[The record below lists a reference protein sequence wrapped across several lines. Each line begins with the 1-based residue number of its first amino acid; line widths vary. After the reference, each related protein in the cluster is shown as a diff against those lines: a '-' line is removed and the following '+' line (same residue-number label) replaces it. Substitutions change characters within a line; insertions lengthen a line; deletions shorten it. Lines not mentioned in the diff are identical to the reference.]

1 MIKNATKPT
10 YFPEKQE
17 GPCENNKLQAQVC
30 FRTWRS
36 GFVAGIAFW
45 FDASFGT
52 LAPKPWPKCQEAI
65 PKGNEFSNHPCS
77 GPMLVS
83 GKVIKRLKLMLN
95 KWYMMASFHFPEEEG
110 KYWHTV

>member
-52 LAPKPWPKCQEAI
+52 LAPTNLGQNARRPSS
-65 PKGNEFSNHPCS
+65 KGNEFSNHPCS
-77 GPMLVS
+77 GPMLIS

-110 KYWHTV
+110 RY

>member
-10 YFPEKQE
+10 YFPENPE
-17 GPCENNKLQAQVC
+17 SPCENNKLQAQVC

-52 LAPKPWPKCQEAI
+52 LAPTNLGQNARRPSQKETSFRTIHVQV
-65 PKGNEFSNHPCS
+65 PC
-77 GPMLVS
+77 
-83 GKVIKRLKLMLN
+83 
-95 KWYMMASFHFPEEEG
+95 
-110 KYWHTV
+110 